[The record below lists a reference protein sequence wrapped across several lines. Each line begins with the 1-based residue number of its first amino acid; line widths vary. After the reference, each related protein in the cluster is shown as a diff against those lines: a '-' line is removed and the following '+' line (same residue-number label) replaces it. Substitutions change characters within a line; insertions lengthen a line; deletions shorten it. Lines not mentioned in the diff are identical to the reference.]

1 MYSDCIRPLKN
12 NKYLF
17 MKKIIFGFLVVLS
30 QVAYSQT
37 SKNFGDFSA
46 VKVYDRINVTL
57 VKSNEN
63 KIQVKG
69 DDPDVEIVNKNGE
82 LKIRMIPT
90 KLMQGDKAEVT
101 VFYEDINEIQ
111 ASQGSKITSDGTID
125 SKMLS
130 ITSNEGSTLNLQV
143 DVNLLNSK
151 ANSGGII
158 NVSGTAEI
166 QDVLVNSG
174 AQFYGRDLD
183 SETVTITA
191 NAGGF
196 AEVNASKILNA
207 TTRAG
212 GNIDVYG
219 SPKDRNTKNVLGGK
233 ITFK

>member
-1 MYSDCIRPLKN
+1 MNVQRLHKTFKK
-12 NKYLF
+12 KYLF
-17 MKKIIFGFLVVLS
+17 MKKIIFSFLVLLV

-57 VKSNEN
+57 VKSSEN

-90 KLMQGDKAEVT
+90 QLMQGDKSEVT

-111 ASQGSKITSDGTID
+111 ASQGSKVTSDGTID

-143 DVNLLNSK
+143 DVNLLNS
-151 ANSGGII
+151 
-158 NVSGTAEI
+158 
-166 QDVLVNSG
+166 
-174 AQFYGRDLD
+174 
-183 SETVTITA
+183 
-191 NAGGF
+191 
-196 AEVNASKILNA
+196 
-207 TTRAG
+207 
-212 GNIDVYG
+212 
-219 SPKDRNTKNVLGGK
+219 
-233 ITFK
+233 